1 MIVYANNKSMHLPR
15 RKKRVI
21 NSNSSRKDATAV
33 IKVEPY
39 RPAAQNI
46 PSLFDRRCSD
56 GVWLEKE
63 ELEANDLLDAMI
75 YGERGA

>member
-1 MIVYANNKSMHLPR
+1 MIVYANNRSMKLPR

-21 NSNSSRKDATAV
+21 NSTPV
-33 IKVEPY
+33 IRVEPY

-46 PSLFDRRCSD
+46 PSLFDRRCAD

-75 YGERGA
+75 YGERGG

>member
-21 NSNSSRKDATAV
+21 NSTPV
-33 IKVEPY
+33 IRVEPY

-46 PSLFDRRCSD
+46 PSLFERRIQD
-56 GVWLEKE
+56 GIWLERE
-63 ELEANDLLDAMI
+63 ELEANDMLDAMI
-75 YGERGA
+75 YGERGG